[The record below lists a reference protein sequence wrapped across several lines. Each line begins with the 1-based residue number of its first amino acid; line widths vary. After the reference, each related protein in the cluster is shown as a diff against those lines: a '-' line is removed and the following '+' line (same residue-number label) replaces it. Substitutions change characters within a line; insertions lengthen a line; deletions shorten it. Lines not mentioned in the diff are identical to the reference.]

1 LQLADSWEARDGDE
15 KSDSPFARSDLPD
28 ESDAPFALLL
38 GSLVADATFDNR
50 RFIERYTNEYYC
62 LLYC

>member
-1 LQLADSWEARDGDE
+1 VQLADSWDARDGDE
-15 KSDSPFARSDLPD
+15 KSDTPFRRSDLPD

-50 RFIERYTNEYYC
+50 RFIERC
-62 LLYC
+62 V